1 MAQLSWNGYDG
12 VLLQGE
18 YGDDFYQIAYWR
30 MNVPLF
36 NEQVIDFWLEY
47 EKDSTVSI
55 QLKIEQ
61 FQSGSFLQFKIEWVF
76 SRKRFGIQQFQ

>member
-1 MAQLSWNGYDG
+1 
-12 VLLQGE
+12 
-18 YGDDFYQIAYWR
+18 

-47 EKDSTVSI
+47 EKDPNVSI

-61 FQSGSFLQFKIEWVF
+61 FQSGSISTVQNQWVF
-76 SRKRFGIQQFQ
+76 NERDLESVVSIENKKWMDLFLFLYSQEGKENLK